1 MTNINKNLALQELQ
15 KLLVLNFSKTL
26 SYMSDDFNNNQ
37 KYIIEL
43 LTKRVF
49 LEEIVEETISFNKKI
64 NWDSSLKNLSIVTNA
79 EDLIKVFELRS
90 DVYQNINYQKE
101 FPDSLPNMNFD
112 FYDINSA
119 IIYHLT
125 NNEITATLG

>member
-49 LEEIVEETISFNKKI
+49 LEEIVEETISFNKK
-64 NWDSSLKNLSIVTNA
+64 L
-79 EDLIKVFELRS
+79 
-90 DVYQNINYQKE
+90 
-101 FPDSLPNMNFD
+101 NFR
-112 FYDINSA
+112 
-119 IIYHLT
+119 T
-125 NNEITATLG
+125 

>member
-49 LEEIVEETISFNKKI
+49 LEEIVERN
-64 NWDSSLKNLSIVTNA
+64 
-79 EDLIKVFELRS
+79 
-90 DVYQNINYQKE
+90 NI
-101 FPDSLPNMNFD
+101 
-112 FYDINSA
+112 I
-119 IIYHLT
+119 
-125 NNEITATLG
+125 